1 MKNIRIIF
9 SVALCMVLAVS
20 CFKEPTVQGYLG
32 ENIRLQGGDT
42 LATAIG
48 IKTSTATAFLDN
60 STKPG
65 VFKIEKVKDKKGN
78 NVEAFFKHFD
88 TNVWNTPYDFLT
100 DTTLA
105 LVSEKLTLVPMTP
118 LMINETNGQLYT
130 MESTAQIGINPGD
143 IFHVDVSYTNSKG
156 TAYIE
161 DYAILKFEAGA
172 SVDDFELVDMV
183 NGISLLDQG
192 NNNKFPLYAQVNSSG
207 DKDFNTNYE
216 KLMKGEKVK
225 GMTIKRIGEKKIG
238 VQLWLQF
245 FDEAGNLF
253 DPEGYG
259 RYSTTES
266 FISYG
271 LDRVNRLTPVEGDPA
286 EAFGMGISFP
296 YTPWPVYSGTF
307 YSYIRSAQY
316 ENFEHLDYESLKA
329 DFAKNVADGN
339 TSVDTDFYDSNN
351 KPTWPKDSYF
361 SGKWYVR
368 FRCAVKFTQPGIY
381 LIKVEIPYVSA
392 VNKNGKN

>member
-1 MKNIRIIF
+1 M
-9 SVALCMVLAVS
+9 S
-20 CFKEPTVQGYLG
+20 
-32 ENIRLQGGDT
+32 
-42 LATAIG
+42 TAIG

-105 LVSEKLTLVPMTP
+105 LVNEKLTLVPMTP

-130 MESTAQIGINPGD
+130 MESTALIGINPGD
-143 IFHVDVSYTNSKG
+143 VFHVDVSYTNSKG
-156 TAYIE
+156 TKYIE
-161 DYAILKFEAGA
+161 DYAILKFEAGT

-216 KLMKGEKVK
+216 KLMNGEKVK

-316 ENFEHLDYESLKA
+316 ENFEYLDYERLKA
-329 DFAKNVADGN
+329 DFAKNVAEGN

-351 KPTWPKDSYF
+351 KPTWPQDSYF